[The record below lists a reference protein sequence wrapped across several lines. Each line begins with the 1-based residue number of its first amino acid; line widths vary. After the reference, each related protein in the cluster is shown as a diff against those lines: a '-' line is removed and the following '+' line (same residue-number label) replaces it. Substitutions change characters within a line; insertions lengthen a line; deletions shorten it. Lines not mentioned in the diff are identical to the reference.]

1 MTNKRL
7 NLSIPYLKGQES
19 SYVSDCIKSGWI
31 SSAGSLIKKF
41 EEELCKITK
50 SKYAV
55 ACINGTSALHISLLL
70 AGVKKN
76 NEVIVP
82 TITFIAPVNAVK
94 YCNANPIFMDCD
106 EKYNLDVDKVI
117 EFLNNHTYQFKGS
130 CLNKKTKKII
140 KAMIIVHVWGNPINI
155 KNLVKICKQKNIKL
169 IEDSSESLGS
179 KFDQTNKHTGTIGF
193 CGCLSFNGNKII
205 TTGGGGAILTQNKKI
220 ALKAQHLIQQAKTS
234 IWFNHDNIGYNYRM
248 INVQAAIGLAQIKKF
263 NQIKTKKKLIYNKYY
278 NLFSKNNLFK
288 LLTHKKNSNNWMNVI
303 NIKNYNQN
311 KLIKL
316 IKELEKHNIETRP
329 VWKPN
334 HLQLK
339 FLKYQKYK
347 INKAKSLVNS
357 SLCIPSS
364 ADLNTRDLDKFY
376 KILCKNI

>member
-1 MTNKRL
+1 M
-7 NLSIPYLKGQES
+7 NLSIPFLKGKEL

-31 SSAGSLIKKF
+31 SSAGSLINKF
-41 EEELCKITK
+41 EKSLCKITN

-76 NEVIVP
+76 HEVIVP
-82 TITFIAPVNAVK
+82 TITFIAPINAVN

-106 EKYNLDVDKVI
+106 EKYNIDVDKVI

-140 KAMIIVHVWGNPINI
+140 KAIIIVHVWGNPINI
-155 KNLVKICKQKNIKL
+155 KKLVTICKQKNIKL

-179 KFDQTNKHTGTIGF
+179 KYNEINKHTGTLGF

-205 TTGGGGAILTQNKKI
+205 TTGGGGAILTQNKQI
-220 ALKAQHLIQQAKTS
+220 ALKAQYLIQQAKTS
-234 IWFNHDNIGYNYRM
+234 IWFNHNDIGYNYRM
-248 INVQAAIGLAQIKKF
+248 INVQAAIGLAQVKNF
-263 NQIKTKKKLIYNKYY
+263 NQIKIKKKLIYNKYRD
-278 NLFSKNNLFK
+278 LFSENSLFK
-288 LLTHKKNSNNWMNVI
+288 LLAHQKNSNYWMNVI
-303 NIKNYNQN
+303 NIKNYNKN

-316 IKELEKHNIETRP
+316 IKKLEKYNIETRP

-339 FLKYQKYK
+339 YVKNQKYK
-347 INKAKSLVNS
+347 ISKAKSLVNS

-364 ADLNTRDLDKFY
+364 ADLNIRDLKNFY